1 MKIQIISLIKRNI
14 MKESNKNSFKKI
26 NLMSKIIQNK
36 TLKTIFLFMIFI
48 SCSMVGFSQEAATTA
63 IPTEIPKEDTRTIAE
78 WSVFSGTQIFAILM
92 IIMIVL
98 IITVF
103 VLSDVIKNLLKSD
116 KFKEKMKSGLKT
128 IIFIL
133 GFTFFSDSAFAAG
146 KSPEAKSIIQ
156 LSDTMFWALVS
167 INGVLL
173 LVVLYL
179 MNFMK
184 WVLREMNPL
193 PEAVKA
199 ETWWS
204 KLMVKLT
211 DAVPVE
217 KEEVVMTDHEYD
229 GIRELDNNL
238 PPWWVYGFY
247 VTIIFAFIYI
257 FHFHVFQT
265 GDLQAA
271 EYEKE
276 MATAQAEVEAY
287 LKSQAN
293 NVDETNAELLTD
305 AAALAEGKTIFET
318 NCWQCHKKDGG
329 GQTGPNLTDAY
340 WLHGGDIKDVFKT
353 VKYGV
358 TSKSMPSWKDQLTP
372 IQIHRVSSY
381 VKSLQ
386 GTKPAE
392 PKAPEGDLYSE
403 KVTEEKTV
411 PESDSLSV
419 KDTLN

>member
-1 MKIQIISLIKRNI
+1 MKNLI
-14 MKESNKNSFKKI
+14 KKI
-26 NLMSKIIQNK
+26 NAKRILLII
-36 TLKTIFLFMIFI
+36 LLLVSSI
-48 SCSMVGFSQEAATTA
+48 SNYAQEATPATN
-63 IPTEIPKEDTRTIAE
+63 EVVQVEDTRTIAE
-78 WSVFSGTQIFAILM
+78 WSVFSGTQIFVVLM
-92 IIMIVL
+92 IIMIAL

-116 KFKEKMKSGLKT
+116 KFKEKMKNGLKT
-128 IIFIL
+128 IIIL
-133 GFTFFSDSAFAAG
+133 FGIYLTLNPTTANAA
-146 KSPEAKSIIQ
+146 SHSSEAKSIIQ

-167 INGVLL
+167 INAVLL
-173 LVVLYL
+173 LVVMYL

-184 WVLREMNPL
+184 WILREINPQ
-193 PEAVKA
+193 PEAVER

-204 KLMVKLT
+204 KIMVKLT

-247 VTIIFAFIYI
+247 MTIVFAIVYLSYFHIFQI
-257 FHFHVFQT
+257 

-276 MATAQAEVEAY
+276 METARIEVDAY

-305 AAALAEGKTIFET
+305 AASLAEGKTIFET

-329 GQTGPNLTDAY
+329 GQTGPNLTDEY
-340 WLHGGDIKDVFKT
+340 WVHGGDIKDVFKT

-381 VKSLQ
+381 VKSLG

-392 PKAPEGDLYSE
+392 PKAPEGDLYTE
-403 KVTEEKTV
+403 KEKEEKTI

-419 KDTLN
+419 KDTLK

>member
-1 MKIQIISLIKRNI
+1 MALVLFIALTSSLLSFAQDAAPIV
-14 MKESNKNSFKKI
+14 KE
-26 NLMSKIIQNK
+26 
-36 TLKTIFLFMIFI
+36 
-48 SCSMVGFSQEAATTA
+48 
-63 IPTEIPKEDTRTIAE
+63 EIPVEDTRTIAE
-78 WSVFSGTQIFAILM
+78 WSVFSGTQIFAILI

-116 KFKEKMKSGLKT
+116 KFRDRMKNGLKA
-128 IIFIL
+128 IIFLI
-133 GFTFFSDSAFAAG
+133 GFSCMSDSTFAAG
-146 KSPEAKSIIQ
+146 TSSEAKSIIQ

-167 INGVLL
+167 INVVLL
-173 LVVLYL
+173 LVVFYL
-179 MNFMK
+179 LNFMK
-184 WVLREMNPL
+184 WILREMNPQ
-193 PEAVKA
+193 PEALAK
-199 ETWWS
+199 ETWWD
-204 KLMVKLT
+204 KLMTKMT

-217 KEEVVMTDHEYD
+217 KEEAVMTDHEYD

-257 FHFHVFQT
+257 FHFHIFKT

-271 EYEKE
+271 EYDKE
-276 MATAQAEVEAY
+276 MADAKAEVEAY

-305 AAALAEGKTIFET
+305 AAALSEGKTIFET

-329 GQTGPNLTDAY
+329 GQTGPNLTDEY
-340 WLHGGDIKDVFKT
+340 WIHGGDIKDVFKT

-372 IQIHRVSSY
+372 MQIHKVSSY
-381 VKSLQ
+381 VKSLG
-386 GTKPAE
+386 GTNPTDA
-392 PKAPEGDLYSE
+392 KAPEGDLYSE
-403 KVTEEKTV
+403 KPKEENKETTV

-419 KDTLN
+419 KDTLK

>member
-1 MKIQIISLIKRNI
+1 MKD
-14 MKESNKNSFKKI
+14 SNENSYKKI
-26 NLMSKIIQNK
+26 NLMSKIIQNNNIK
-36 TLKTIFLFMIFI
+36 VILLLTLFICTSIFGMA
-48 SCSMVGFSQEAATTA
+48 QEATSVVATET
-63 IPTEIPKEDTRTIAE
+63 PKEDTRTIAE
-78 WSVFSGTQIFAILM
+78 WSAFSGTQIFAILM
-92 IIMIVL
+92 FVMITL

-116 KFKEKMKSGLKT
+116 KFKERMKNGLKA

-133 GFTFFSDSAFAAG
+133 GFSLSDSAFAAG
-146 KSPEAKSIIQ
+146 KSPEANSIVQ

-167 INGVLL
+167 VNVVLL

-184 WVLREMNPL
+184 WILREINPL
-193 PEAVKA
+193 PEGVTR

-204 KLMVKLT
+204 KLMLKLT

-257 FHFHVFQT
+257 FHFHVFKT

-271 EYEKE
+271 EYDKE
-276 MATAQAEVEAY
+276 MATAKEEVDAY

-293 NVDETNAELLTD
+293 NVDETNATVLTEKAD
-305 AAALAEGKTIFET
+305 LAEGKTIFET

-329 GQTGPNLTDAY
+329 GQTGPNLTDEY
-340 WLHGGDIKDVFKT
+340 WIHGGDIKDIFKT

-372 IQIHRVSSY
+372 IQIQRVSSY

-392 PKAPEGDLYSE
+392 PKAPEGDLYKENSKKE
-403 KVTEEKTV
+403 SAEATV
-411 PESDSLSV
+411 PESDTLNV
-419 KDTLN
+419 QDTLK

>member
-1 MKIQIISLIKRNI
+1 M
-14 MKESNKNSFKKI
+14 
-26 NLMSKIIQNK
+26 
-36 TLKTIFLFMIFI
+36 MIFI
-48 SCSMVGFSQEAATTA
+48 TSSIITFAQEAA
-63 IPTEIPKEDTRTIAE
+63 PVVQEEVPVEDTRTIAE

-92 IIMIVL
+92 LIMVVL
-98 IITVF
+98 IISVF

-116 KFKEKMKSGLKT
+116 KFKQRMKDGLKAV
-128 IIFIL
+128 IFIL
-133 GFTFFSDSAFAAG
+133 GFSFMSDSAFAAG
-146 KSPEAKSIIQ
+146 KSPEANSIIQ
-156 LSDTMFWALVS
+156 LSDSMFWALVA
-167 INGVLL
+167 INVVLL

-179 MNFMK
+179 LNFMQ

-193 PEAVKA
+193 PDGVAR
-199 ETWWS
+199 ETWWT
-204 KLMVKLT
+204 KLMAKLT

-247 VTIIFAFIYI
+247 VTIIFAFIYL
-257 FHFHVFQT
+257 FHFHVFKT

-271 EYEKE
+271 EYDRE
-276 MATAQAEVEAY
+276 MADAKAEVEAY

-305 AAALAEGKTIFET
+305 EAALAEGKTIFET

-329 GQTGPNLTDAY
+329 GQTGPNLTDKY

-372 IQIHRVSSY
+372 VQIHRVSSY
-381 VKSLQ
+381 VKSLG

-392 PKAPEGDLYSE
+392 PKAPEGDLYE
-403 KVTEEKTV
+403 EGAKKEKTEIENTSA
-411 PESDSLSV
+411 ESDTLSV
-419 KDTLN
+419 KDTLK

>member
-1 MKIQIISLIKRNI
+1 MKNLIQ
-14 MKESNKNSFKKI
+14 KI
-26 NLMSKIIQNK
+26 NAKKLFVILFLMASSKFALAQ
-36 TLKTIFLFMIFI
+36 
-48 SCSMVGFSQEAATTA
+48 TTA
-63 IPTEIPKEDTRTIAE
+63 AVTPEVPVEDTRTIAE
-78 WSVFSGTQIFAILM
+78 WSAFSGTQIFAILM
-92 IIMIVL
+92 IIMITL

-116 KFKEKMKSGLKT
+116 KFKERMKNGLKAV
-128 IIFIL
+128 IFIL
-133 GFTFFSDSAFAAG
+133 GFSFMSDSAFAAG
-146 KSPEAKSIIQ
+146 TSTEAKSIIQ

-167 INGVLL
+167 INVVLL
-173 LVVLYL
+173 LVVFYL

-184 WVLREMNPL
+184 WILREINPK
-193 PEAVKA
+193 PIDAPA
-199 ETWWS
+199 EESWWS
-204 KLMVKLT
+204 KLIIKLT
-211 DAVPVE
+211 DVVPVE

-247 VTIIFAFIYI
+247 LTIIVSFVYI
-257 FHFHVFQT
+257 FHFHVFKT

-271 EYEKE
+271 EYNRE
-276 MATAQAEVEAY
+276 MADAKAEVDAY

-293 NVDETNAELLTD
+293 NVDETNAEILTD
-305 AAALAEGKTIFET
+305 AASLSEGKTIFET
-318 NCWQCHKKDGG
+318 NCWQCHKMDGG
-329 GQTGPNLTDAY
+329 GQTGPNLTDDY
-340 WLHGGDIKDVFKT
+340 WIHGGDIKDVFKS

-372 IQIHRVSSY
+372 IQIHKVSSY
-381 VKSLQ
+381 VKSLV

-403 KVTEEKTV
+403 KANIEKTI